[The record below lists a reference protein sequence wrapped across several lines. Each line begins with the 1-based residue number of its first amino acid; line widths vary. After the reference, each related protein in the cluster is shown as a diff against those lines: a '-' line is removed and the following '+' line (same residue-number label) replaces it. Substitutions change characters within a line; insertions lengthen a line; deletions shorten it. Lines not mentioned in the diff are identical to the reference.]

1 MDLDHTFR
9 MVLIVGGFLV
19 LPIALY
25 HRVKSQAT
33 REPLDRRKEGLFIL
47 LTLRPVGIITILG
60 VIAYL
65 IDPAYMA
72 WSSWPLPAWVR
83 WIGSG
88 IGAAAGV
95 LFLWSFHTL
104 GKNLTDTVVTRR
116 EHTLVTDGPYRWVRH
131 PFYDAVALC
140 IVATSLIAANWFI
153 LLSGALAFALIVV
166 RTRTEEEQL
175 LARFGDSYR
184 TYMQRT
190 GRFLPRVSA

>member
-1 MDLDHTFR
+1 MDLDHTFQ
-9 MVLIVGGFLV
+9 MVLIVGVFLV

-33 REPLDRRKEGLFIL
+33 SEPLDRPKEGLFIL
-47 LTLRPVGIITILG
+47 LTLRPVDIITILA

-72 WSSWPLPAWVR
+72 WSSWPLPAWIR

-116 EHTLVTDGPYRWVRH
+116 EHTLVTDGLYRWVRH
-131 PFYDAVALC
+131 PFYDAVELC
-140 IVATSLIAANWFI
+140 IVASSLIAANWFI
-153 LLSGALAFALIVV
+153 LLSGALAFAHRRPNANGRRAAA
-166 RTRTEEEQL
+166 RTIW
-175 LARFGDSYR
+175 
-184 TYMQRT
+184 
-190 GRFLPRVSA
+190 